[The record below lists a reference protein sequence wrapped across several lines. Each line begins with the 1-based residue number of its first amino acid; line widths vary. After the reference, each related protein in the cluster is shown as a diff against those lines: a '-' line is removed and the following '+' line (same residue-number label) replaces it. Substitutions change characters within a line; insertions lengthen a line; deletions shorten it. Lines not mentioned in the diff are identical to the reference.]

1 MEKTTGSRVPGHTR
15 LLFVLAAMTM
25 FVPMSIDMYMPSFPA
40 LADALGVHIVDLQ
53 LTLSSFM
60 LGTGIGQIL
69 YGPISDRFGRKKPS
83 YFGILIFVIASLLCT
98 TATTL

>member
-1 MEKTTGSRVPGHTR
+1 MLNPMSTVESKRLPGHTK

-40 LADALGVHIVDLQ
+40 VADALGVHIVELQ

-60 LGTGIGQIL
+60 LGTGLGQII

-83 YFGILIFVIASLLCT
+83 YFGILIFL
-98 TATTL
+98 